1 MSETDGS
8 PETRRILV
16 PVRYAQGNSYRMFD
30 DFFELGTGPMPPPP
44 TPKDGSLLELAKFY
58 LVACCP
64 KAGAYSLPDG
74 LINLVSDA
82 ADLMTSTPDKDIF
95 LGRQKPPVALA
106 MKEAITPELDRPQRA
121 IAAFLFLATQFEFYF
136 RILSGMLNFDGSWKS
151 PGDRAKAES
160 FLPDDDRVRRRGTS
174 SVEVAYKLTVL
185 NNADPRAALLEGLDR
200 AIRSRFQSIL
210 YDDFGGRIAYV
221 RNRGVHGEWG
231 DVSVEGVFY
240 ATLTAIL
247 YFAST

>member
-1 MSETDGS
+1 
-8 PETRRILV
+8 
-16 PVRYAQGNSYRMFD
+16 
-30 DFFELGTGPMPPPP
+30 MPPPP
-44 TPKDGSLLELAKFY
+44 PPKDGSLLEMAKFY
-58 LVACCP
+58 LVACCS
-64 KAGAYSLPDG
+64 KAGAFSLPDG

-106 MKEAITPELDRPQRA
+106 MKEAVTPELDRPQRA
-121 IAAFLFLATQFEFYF
+121 IAALFLATQFEFYF
-136 RILSGMLNFDGSWKS
+136 RILSGMLNFDGSCKTTA
-151 PGDRAKAES
+151 DRAKAEF

-174 SVEVAYKLTVL
+174 SVEVAYNLTVL

-200 AIRSRFQSIL
+200 ALRSRLQSTL

-231 DVSVEGVFY
+231 DVSAEGVFY